1 MDGLFYDNDTLELFK
16 TFNLSLT
23 IIFAIEMS
31 MKIIAYSPKGYAEDR
46 MNLFDGGVVVIS
58 LVELFFLSGTNAL
71 SAFRTVRIFRTF
83 RVLRVTRLLRSLAF
97 MKIIIEAISIK
108 LKTFIY
114 IGLLLILFIAI
125 YSLIGVQIF
134 AGRIPPN
141 TTERTGIRQNFD
153 DFLGAF
159 IVVFQ
164 LLTVENWNDILTITF
179 ISDVG
184 AALTSL
190 YLISWIFLGE
200 FYVFY
205 VFTHKL
211 NTYDSFVLIFLNLI
225 IYLILYK
232 CHI

>member
-1 MDGLFYDNDTLELFK
+1 
-16 TFNLSLT
+16 
-23 IIFAIEMS
+23 MS
-31 MKIIAYSPKGYAEDR
+31 MKIIAYNPKGYAEDR

-134 AGRIPPN
+134 AGAIPSD
-141 TTERTGIRQNFD
+141 TVQRTGIRQNFD

-179 ISDVG
+179 ISNVG

-190 YLISWIFLGE
+190 YLISWIFLGQ
-200 FYVFY
+200 FYYYYLHF
-205 VFTHKL
+205 
-211 NTYDSFVLIFLNLI
+211 NL
-225 IYLILYK
+225 K
-232 CHI
+232 CMNNYCYNLL